1 MSLKF
6 YNILCNMYIHVKIWR
21 RVFEYF
27 RKPRVF
33 TYIVVQKNCEI
44 SIANS
49 YIKNRKRQD
58 NEYFCDSLYV
68 IPKTIISSQ
77 ITLARCMQDSIYK
90 GCSLKGNLCC
100 ELARV
105 RHRALQRKPMTRK
118 RMMTLVFPSLV
129 FVFLPFA
136 CHRLAETSAN
146 GLPAG
151 VIHYSDM

>member
-1 MSLKF
+1 MYLHTSSFRGTVKF
-6 YNILCNMYIHVKIWR
+6 ILQNH
-21 RVFEYF
+21 
-27 RKPRVF
+27 
-33 TYIVVQKNCEI
+33 T
-44 SIANS
+44 SIGQ
-49 YIKNRKRQD
+49 NRKWQE

-68 IPKTIISSQ
+68 IPETIISSQ
-77 ITLARCMQDSIYK
+77 ITLARWIQGSIYK

-118 RMMTLVFPSLV
+118 RMTLVFPSLV
-129 FVFLPFA
+129 FVFLPLA

-151 VIHYSDM
+151 VIHYSDMQSYSSEQNVEQSESPSNKPLSLVNES